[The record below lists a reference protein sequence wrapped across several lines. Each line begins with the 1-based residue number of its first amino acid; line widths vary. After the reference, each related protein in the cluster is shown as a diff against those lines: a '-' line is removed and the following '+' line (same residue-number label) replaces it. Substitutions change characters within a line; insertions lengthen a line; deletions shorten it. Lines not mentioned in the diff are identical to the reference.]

1 MAKRS
6 LRHVKVCKKIEYTGG
21 DMGIFAADAAG

>member
-6 LRHVKVCKKIEYTGG
+6 LRHGKVLQENRIYGG
-21 DMGIFAADAAG
+21 DMGIIAADAAG